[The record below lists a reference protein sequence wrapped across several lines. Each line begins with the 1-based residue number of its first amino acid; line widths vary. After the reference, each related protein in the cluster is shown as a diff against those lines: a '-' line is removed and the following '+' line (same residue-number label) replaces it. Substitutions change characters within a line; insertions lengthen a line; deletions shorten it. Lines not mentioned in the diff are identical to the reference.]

1 MFKTLQSYLFWK
13 HERGSFHY
21 DVMVTLILL
30 FIFVSPHFINYRDRP
45 VYNLPSLITVQ
56 NDGAGEL
63 TYEVKQTDVD
73 QSLAHVKAGS
83 DPEKRMRRALRRLI
97 EPIAGDVLVE
107 RYQPITDS
115 NGHVTAYR
123 VWAHR

>member
-1 MFKTLQSYLFWK
+1 MLKTLRSYLFWTY
-13 HERGSFHY
+13 ERGSFHY

-45 VYNLPSLITVQ
+45 LYQLPSQIMVE
-56 NDGAGEL
+56 NNGEGEVV
-63 TYEVKQTDVD
+63 YQVKQTDVE
-73 QSLAHVKAGS
+73 QSLRHVKGA
-83 DPEKRMRRALRRLI
+83 DPELRTRRALRRLI

-107 RYQPITDS
+107 RYEPLTDES
-115 NGHVTAYR
+115 GHVNAYR